1 MLLCMSSLAGMAVL
15 IDPPRWPAHGRRWS
29 HLVSDASFAELHRF
43 AAAIGVPSRGFE
55 GDHYDL
61 PEDRYAA
68 AIAAGAIP
76 VSTRELLRRLQV
88 SGLRRQKRRGE
99 KVVASRSLPGTG
111 IRVDALTS
119 TLPPTG
125 PVGGVVLL
133 AARERDV
140 LALTEGDGLVLPR
153 ADRPSGATV
162 QEVAATLVTRFLGSG
177 WAASGTGAQVGYLR
191 MAVAPSWR
199 ATRFEAVIR
208 WTVPR
213 GMPSFEPDHPA
224 RWWGAGEV
232 AALLP
237 VELAAL
243 VRAVRS

>member
-1 MLLCMSSLAGMAVL
+1 MAVL

-43 AAAIGVPSRGFE
+43 AAGIGVPVRAFE

-76 VSTRELLRRLQV
+76 VSTRELLRRLQA

-99 KVVASRSLPGTG
+99 KVVASRILPGTDV
-111 IRVDALTS
+111 RVDALTS

-125 PVGGVVLL
+125 RIGAVLL
-133 AARERDV
+133 LAVREWEI
-140 LALTEGDGLVLPR
+140 LALAEGDGLALPR
-153 ADRPSGATV
+153 A
-162 QEVAATLVTRFLGSG
+162 EVSPAVPAVEEAALLVTRLLGES
-177 WAASGTGAQVGYLR
+177 WARSGTAAQVGYLR
-191 MAVAPSWR
+191 IVPSTSPR
-199 ATRFEAVIR
+199 STRFEVVIR

-213 GMPSFEPDHPA
+213 GMPAPEPAHA
-224 RWWGAGEV
+224 SAWRGAGEV
-232 AALLP
+232 TALLP
-237 VELAAL
+237 LELAAL
-243 VRAVRS
+243 VRAVRSPRV